1 MNTFWLKIHAPFA
14 AFRGFQAGVYR
25 STAPVMPPSAAY
37 GLVLNLAGIE
47 MRDYSNAK
55 TTEIRKDLPC
65 LQLAIG
71 VIDKTPDKS
80 SMYQQLH
87 IYRVG
92 TDEKT
97 KQLAKLTHGAK
108 SWITPVRREML
119 IDYVGIIGVQT
130 NDEEFI
136 KSYGESL
143 SEKVKKGLRGE
154 IEREYGLPFA
164 GDNNFLFDK
173 IEIFDDS
180 EILMKSLGDENL
192 SKKIIWYVQHQSDDK
207 QVKGSCRLYIG
218 INRTDN
224 SKTTS
229 SIFVPKEDLNLPLP
243 DNAWTWT
250 PSLPQSKTTLF

>member
-1 MNTFWLKIHAPFA
+1 MNIFWLKVHAPFA

-37 GLVLNLAGIE
+37 GLILNLAGIE
-47 MRDYSNAK
+47 MRDYSNPK

-71 VIDKTPDKS
+71 VLQIPDKS

-87 IYRVG
+87 SYPVG
-92 TDEKT
+92 NSGKELAALT
-97 KQLAKLTHGAK
+97 KGAK
-108 SWITPVRREML
+108 FWITPVRREML

-130 NDEEFI
+130 VDETLR
-136 KSYGESL
+136 G
-143 SEKVKKGLRGE
+143 KVEKGLRGE
-154 IEREYGLPFA
+154 TDESRYGLPFA

-173 IEIFDDS
+173 IEIFDDG
-180 EILMKSLGDENL
+180 ETLMKSVAAER
-192 SKKIIWYVQHQSDDK
+192 SSSKIIWYVPHQSGDE
-207 QVKGSCRLYIG
+207 QVKGSCRLYVG

-229 SIFVPKEDLNLPLP
+229 AVYVPKDNLNLPLP
-243 DNAWTWT
+243 DNVWTWA
-250 PSLPQSKTTLF
+250 PNLPPPQTTLS